1 MTEIPSPSPP
11 SPEDLPSGAPAKK
24 GMSTGVKVAI
34 GCGVLAVVVVVGIV
48 IASIAGGMFLRRKAE
63 ELTGGIEDQ
72 AEIGAVIDRLE
83 AEHSF
88 SPPAEGI
95 VNPARAER
103 FFAVTDLAWQRIEP
117 EWDDLEE
124 RGREITSRGGE
135 AGVGDVF
142 AGVRGLTHA
151 RTAIAE
157 ALDQYEMPV
166 SEYVWVGFAL
176 TRAYRAL
183 ESTDQGRQGA
193 DRGVPQSNL
202 DLAARYR
209 DQLAE
214 VSGAGATAGKSVVLG
229 LAVTLDVTGRGP

>member
-1 MTEIPSPSPP
+1 
-11 SPEDLPSGAPAKK
+11 
-24 GMSTGVKVAI
+24 MSTGVKVAI

-48 IASIAGGMFLRRKAE
+48 IAGIAGGMFLRRKAE

-72 AEIGAVIDRLE
+72 AKIGAVIDRLE

-88 SPPAEGI
+88 SPPADGI
-95 VNPARAER
+95 VTPARAER

-124 RGREITSRGGE
+124 RGRDITNRGGE
-135 AGVGDVF
+135 AGVSDVF

-157 ALDQYEMPV
+157 ALDQYETPV

-183 ESTDQGRQGA
+183 ETSDQGRQGA
-193 DRGVPQSNL
+193 DRGVPQANL
-202 DLAARYR
+202 DLAGRYR

>member
-1 MTEIPSPSPP
+1 MTDIPPPNPS
-11 SPEDLPSGAPAKK
+11 SPEERASPAPPKK

-48 IASIAGGMFLRRKAE
+48 IASIAGGMFLRRKAQE
-63 ELTGGIEDQ
+63 WSGDIEGQ
-72 AEIGAVIDRLE
+72 AETSAVIDRLE
-83 AEHSF
+83 AENPF
-88 SPPAEGI
+88 SPPADG
-95 VNPARAER
+95 VVDPARAER
-103 FFAVTDLAWQRIEP
+103 FFAVTDLAWGQIEP

-124 RGREITSRGGE
+124 RGREIGDRGGE
-135 AGVGDVF
+135 ASVGDVI

-157 ALDQYEMPV
+157 ALDEHGMPV

-183 ESTDQGRQGA
+183 EGSNEDQQGI
-193 DRGVPQSNL
+193 DRGVPQANL

-209 DQLAE
+209 DELLE
-214 VSGAGATAGKSVVLG
+214 ISGAGPTPGKSSVLG
-229 LAVTLDVTGRGP
+229 LAVTLNR